1 MTVTLPFASSG
12 DAGEYTAHMN
22 VETNAAKGADPEERT
37 DRFEAKRERIISAA
51 AELINERGVKG
62 MTFVDVGRMVDLNTT
77 SIAYYFK
84 RKEKLAEAVFHR
96 TLARIEREVD
106 EAAAR
111 ATPEERVARYLE
123 LSFDRIAAQR
133 EGRYPPEA
141 ALSDIRAM
149 PEETRDRLLGEF
161 VRMFRKARGFFGSSD
176 NAVGHADLTVR
187 AHIFLEYCYWL
198 PIMLSDYSRTD
209 FGRIR
214 ERSLELMRHGIA
226 AEGQHAR
233 PIDLPLEQRAESEGQ
248 ERGLSDFLEAAT
260 RLINERGY
268 RGASVERIASQ
279 LNVTK
284 GSFYHHLQA
293 KDDLVMKCFAAS
305 YDRVSA
311 TQRVAL
317 AQPGSYLDRIAAA
330 VESLV
335 HSQLDGDRPLLRT
348 TALGVLPPRMQQM
361 VLERSDWMARR
372 FAGMMIDGISESSV
386 RAIDPLV
393 ASQLAMVML
402 NAGWDLKNWASR
414 RDLTL
419 ATRLYTAPLLHGFF
433 GPPATA

>member
-1 MTVTLPFASSG
+1 
-12 DAGEYTAHMN
+12 MN
-22 VETNAAKGADPEERT
+22 ADNSADPEERT
-37 DRFEAKRERIISAA
+37 DRFEAKREWIISAA

-84 RKEKLAEAVFHR
+84 RKDKLAEAVFHR
-96 TLARIEREVD
+96 TLERIEREVD
-106 EAAAR
+106 EAGAR
-111 ATPEERVARYLE
+111 ATPQQRVLRYLE
-123 LSFDRIAAQR
+123 LTFDRIAAQR
-133 EGRYPPEA
+133 EGTHPPEA

-149 PEETRDRLLGEF
+149 PEATRERLLGMF
-161 VRMFRKARGFFGSSD
+161 VGMFRKARGFFGTSD
-176 NAVGHADLTVR
+176 DPVGHADLTVR
-187 AHIFLEYCYWL
+187 AHIFLEFTYWL
-198 PIMLSDYSRTD
+198 PILLSDYSRTD
-209 FGRIR
+209 FNRLLERSFELMTSGIAGDGGRIGA
-214 ERSLELMRHGIA
+214 LELPL
-226 AEGQHAR
+226 AEREG
-233 PIDLPLEQRAESEGQ
+233 DDGQ

-284 GSFYHHLQA
+284 GSFYHHLEA

-311 TQRVAL
+311 VQRVAL
-317 AQPGSYLDRIAAA
+317 SQEGSFLERIAAS

-335 HSQLDGDRPLLRT
+335 HSQFDGHRPLLRT
-348 TALGVLPPRMQQM
+348 TAMGVLPPRMQQM

-372 FAGMMIDGISESSV
+372 FAGMMIDGISEGSV
-386 RAIDPLV
+386 RPIDPLV

-402 NAGWDLKNWASR
+402 NAAWDLRGWAGR
-414 RDLTL
+414 RDMEL
-419 ATRLYTAPLLHGFF
+419 ATRLYTAPLLQGFF
-433 GPPATA
+433 GPPATS

>member
-1 MTVTLPFASSG
+1 
-12 DAGEYTAHMN
+12 MN
-22 VETNAAKGADPEERT
+22 AEISADFEERT

-96 TLARIEREVD
+96 TLERIEREVD
-106 EAAAR
+106 EAGAR
-111 ATPEERVARYLE
+111 ATPQQRVLRYLE
-123 LSFDRIAAQR
+123 LTFDRIAAQR
-133 EGRYPPEA
+133 EGTHPPEA

-149 PEETRDRLLGEF
+149 PDATRERLLGMF
-161 VRMFRKARGFFGSSD
+161 VGMFRKARGFFGTSD
-176 NAVGHADLTVR
+176 DPIGHADLTAR
-187 AHIFLEYCYWL
+187 AHIFLEFTYWL
-198 PIMLSDYSRTD
+198 PILLSDYSRTD
-209 FGRIR
+209 FDRIL
-214 ERSLELMRHGIA
+214 ERSFELMTSGIA
-226 AEGQHAR
+226 GDGNRASALHLPMAGREG
-233 PIDLPLEQRAESEGQ
+233 DDSQ

-284 GSFYHHLQA
+284 GSFYHHLAA

-317 AQPGSYLDRIAAA
+317 AQQGSFLDRIGACIS
-330 VESLV
+330 SLANA
-335 HSQLDGDRPLLRT
+335 QFEGERPLLRT
-348 TALGVLPPRMQQM
+348 TAMGVLPPRMQQM

-372 FAGMMIDGISESSV
+372 FAGMMIDGISEGSV
-386 RAIDPLV
+386 RPIDPLV

-402 NAGWDLKNWASR
+402 NAAWDLRGWARR
-414 RDLTL
+414 RDIEL
-419 ATRLYTAPLLHGFF
+419 ATRLYAAPLLHGFF
-433 GPPATA
+433 GPPAKS

>member
-1 MTVTLPFASSG
+1 MKNKNEAIMASDQS
-12 DAGEYTAHMN
+12 D
-22 VETNAAKGADPEERT
+22 RT
-37 DRFEAKRERIISAA
+37 DRFEAKRELIISAA

-84 RKEKLAEAVFHR
+84 RKEKLAEAAFHR

-106 EAAAR
+106 EAAAKDSPR
-111 ATPEERVARYLE
+111 ARIAHYLE
-123 LSFDRIAAQR
+123 LTFDRIAQQR
-133 EGRYPPEA
+133 AGTYPPEA

-149 PEETRDRLLGEF
+149 PDDTRERLLGEF
-161 VRMFRKARGFFGSSD
+161 VGMFRKARGFFGSSD
-176 NAVGHADLTVR
+176 DPVGHADLTAR
-187 AHIFLEYCYWL
+187 THIFLEFTYWL
-198 PIMLSDYSRTD
+198 PVLLSDYSRTD
-209 FGRIR
+209 FVRVR
-214 ERSLELMRHGIA
+214 ERCFQLIEQGIA
-226 AEGQHAR
+226 APGHDES
-233 PIDLPLEQRAESEGQ
+233 PMDLPQPAEAEGEGQ

-284 GSFYHHLQA
+284 GSFYHHLEA
-293 KDDLVMKCFAAS
+293 KADLVMKCFAAS

-311 TQRVAL
+311 AQRVAL
-317 AQPGSYLDRIAAA
+317 AEDGSFLDRIAGTAN
-330 VESLV
+330 SLV
-335 HSQLDGDRPLLRT
+335 HAQFEGERPLLRT
-348 TALGVLPPRMQQM
+348 TAMGVLPPRMQQM

-372 FAGMMIDGISESSV
+372 FAGMMIDGIAEGSV
-386 RAIDPLV
+386 RPIDPLV

-402 NAGWDLKNWASR
+402 NAAWDLKNWAGR
-414 RDLTL
+414 RDLDL

-433 GPPATA
+433 QPPAKG